1 MLQGLESFCIPTERK
16 IQPGGGG
23 GEEQN
28 TGRGLRSTTYFG
40 QKLQGCNV

>member
-23 GEEQN
+23 
-28 TGRGLRSTTYFG
+28 RGGAKYGKGIKKYNLLWTEVTRM
-40 QKLQGCNV
+40 